1 VPLVPLDHPT
11 PQRPHRR
18 YVALTN
24 HCNRACPW
32 CSTFS
37 SPAGS
42 TFLPATAFAALL
54 PRDRP
59 FELQLEG
66 GEPTLHPQF
75 LEFVALARTLDTC
88 TRIVLCSNGVVVPRQ
103 PARLR
108 KWLTKLGTPLTLK
121 LSVNHY
127 LLDRDPG
134 LLALAAEL
142 LRQFQELGGDR
153 LLVLNVRLRRGV
165 EYDDRRVREA
175 VEQAGLADHANFF
188 FLQRYGLATSESSWE
203 PPAPVWDAFDLI
215 NPDGSNWGTDL
226 VARSAAMGRLP

>member
-1 VPLVPLDHPT
+1 MPNLPLDHPT
-11 PQRPHRR
+11 PERPHRR

-37 SPAGS
+37 SPAGT
-42 TFLPATAFAALL
+42 TFLPADRFDALL

-75 LEFVALARTLDTC
+75 LEFVALARTLSTC
-88 TRIVLCSNGVVVPRQ
+88 TRIVICSNGVVLPRQ

-108 KWLTKLGTPLTLK
+108 QWLSQLGAPLTLK
-121 LSVNHY
+121 LSVNHH

-142 LRQFQELGGDR
+142 LRACTELGGDR
-153 LLVLNVRLRRGV
+153 LVVLNVRLRLGV
-165 EYDDRRVREA
+165 ENDDQRIRHA
-175 VEQAGLADHANFF
+175 VEHAGLAEHANFF
-188 FLQRYGLATSESSWE
+188 FLQRYGLASAEESWA

-226 VARSAAMGRLP
+226 IARSAAMGRLP